1 MYNVI
6 YMYEW
11 SKKKQIWEK
20 YPHHTPSDATEKK
33 KKKKQREKEKK
44 SEQKSKGKYTTG

>member
-33 KKKKQREKEKK
+33 KKKQREKEKK